1 MTKKDSLFHDKRF
14 LITISLL
21 ASFLLWIYISTVLR
35 STGETTVKGIGVNIN
50 VQSGILGQMGLS
62 AIEGGETTVDVV
74 ISGTRTVIGGVLA
87 EDISVTP
94 SLSGVSGAGVYTLDL
109 VADNVS
115 GKSFD
120 ILSVSPSTISVK
132 FDKYVDKT
140 LPLVYVVD
148 GEYNVPDEYIQG
160 DIYVSPSEIIVSGPE
175 KDLAGISKAVVYAE
189 LNGDYTETTALTG
202 AIVLSDENGN
212 EINYNPEEIRLN
224 TSSATVYLPIYRT
237 KELPV
242 YFKFTNV
249 PDFFDT
255 DTVQYTLSTGS
266 VLVEGEGKTLDKY
279 NDLFLGY
286 LDIRSVTSENN
297 SFIFDVSLPEGI
309 RSMDNTTKV
318 QVNFELDDYESLTLR
333 TDQIQILNV
342 PKGYSAKSNANQ
354 LAVKIFGPADV
365 IHELTKKDVIAQID
379 LSERDITQTGQ
390 YRMQVNVLLPGGQ
403 PAWAIGSYSITVTI
417 KEN

>member
-1 MTKKDSLFHDKRF
+1 MTQKDSFLRDKRF
-14 LITISLL
+14 LTAVSLI

-35 STGETTVKGIGVNIN
+35 PTGETTVKGVGVNIN

-62 AIEGGETTVDVV
+62 AIEGGEATVDVV
-74 ISGTRTVIGGVLA
+74 ISGTRSVIGGISA
-87 EDISVTP
+87 EDISVSP

-109 VADNVS
+109 IADNVS
-115 GKSFD
+115 GKGFD
-120 ILSVSPSTISVK
+120 IISVSPSTISVK
-132 FDKYVDKT
+132 FDKYIDKT
-140 LPLVYVVD
+140 IPVVYAVN

-160 DIYVSPSEIIVSGPE
+160 DIYISPSEIIVSGPE
-175 KDLAGISKAVVYAE
+175 KDLSDIASAVVQIE
-189 LNGDYTETTALTG
+189 LSGDYSETVVQSGTFTLLDA
-202 AIVLSDENGN
+202 NKN

-224 TSSATVYLPIYRT
+224 KNSATVYVPIYET

-242 YFKFTNV
+242 YFEFTNV

-255 DTVQYTLSTGS
+255 NTISYTLSAGS
-266 VLVEGEGKTLDKY
+266 VLVEGEGETLDKY

-286 LDIRSVTSENN
+286 LDIRSVTPDNRT
-297 SFIFDVSLPEGI
+297 FTFDVDLPEGV
-309 RSMDNTTKV
+309 RSMDNTTEV
-318 QVNFELDDYESLTLR
+318 QVEFELDGYESVTFR

-342 PKGYSAKSNANQ
+342 PKGYSAKSNAGQ
-354 LAVKIFGPADV
+354 LAVKIFGPAEV
-365 IHELTKKDVIAQID
+365 VQELTKKDIIAQID

-390 YRMQVNVLLPGGQ
+390 YRMQANILLPGGQ